1 MSMVMKSGDKEKEFK
16 KDVADGKLDAFLCKC
31 LIWTCFTHYA
41 HMRSLN
47 GSDGRLYLNEL
58 CFDGDTLAAKK
69 LQEFKDAGYTL
80 TKEEEELF
88 TDWDIILKR
97 VSQKFS
103 DGSYRYPYNKETG
116 DGYNPEFKYGLYQI
130 DEEVNFKIESAP
142 DKNGK
147 TRMIFADGDLNNMIK
162 AFKKKVREYYIN
174 NLVETL
180 YEYEFLK

>member
-58 CFDGDTLAAKK
+58 CFDSDTLAAKK

-80 TKEEEELF
+80 AKEEEELF
-88 TDWDIILKR
+88 T
-97 VSQKFS
+97 
-103 DGSYRYPYNKETG
+103 G
-116 DGYNPEFKYGLYQI
+116 
-130 DEEVNFKIESAP
+130 
-142 DKNGK
+142 
-147 TRMIFADGDLNNMIK
+147 
-162 AFKKKVREYYIN
+162 
-174 NLVETL
+174 
-180 YEYEFLK
+180 EYEFLK

>member
-1 MSMVMKSGDKEKEFK
+1 MPD
-16 KDVADGKLDAFLCKC
+16 LDL
-31 LIWTCFTHYA
+31 LYTYYA
-41 HMRSLN
+41 HMRSIN

-58 CFDGDTLAAKK
+58 CFDGNTLAAKK

-88 TDWDIILKR
+88 TDWDNILKR
-97 VSQKFS
+97 VSQQYS
-103 DGSYRYPYNKETG
+103 DGSYRYPYSKENG
-116 DGYNPEFKYGLYQI
+116 EGYNPEFKYGLYQI
-130 DEEVNFKIESAP
+130 DEKVNFKIESAP

-180 YEYEFLK
+180 YKYEFLK